1 MAESLKILG
10 QLVPSSSGSALDLYQ
25 VPANTMTTVSSM
37 TVCNLTSTVTTFRI
51 SVSKGGEL
59 LDNKQYIFFDQELA
73 GKSTFVITIG
83 LTMSA
88 GDRIR
93 VQPAVANSLS
103 FNVFGI
109 EVA

>member
-10 QLVPSSSGSALDLYQ
+10 QSVPTTTGSASDLYQ
-25 VPANTMTTVSSM
+25 VPADTMATISSM
-37 TVCNLTSTVTTFRI
+37 TVCNLTSLVTTFRI

-59 LDNKQYIFFDQELA
+59 LTNKQYIFYDQELA

-83 LTMSA
+83 LTLSE